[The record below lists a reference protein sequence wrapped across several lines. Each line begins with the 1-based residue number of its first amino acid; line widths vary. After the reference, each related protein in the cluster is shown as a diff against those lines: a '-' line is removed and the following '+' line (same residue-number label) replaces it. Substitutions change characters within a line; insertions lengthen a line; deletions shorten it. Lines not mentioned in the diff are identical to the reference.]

1 MSTQSNHSEQVLLEN
16 LRKGSVIAF
25 EQIFKLYWK
34 QLYSIAKSKVQSH
47 DEAEEIIQQ
56 IFSALWEKKETL
68 FITNLSYYL
77 HTAVRNRIINAI
89 RNKITQ
95 EKYWEYY
102 RTFIPQHQDI
112 TENEVEFGD
121 LNEAVEVAVNRLPQK
136 SREVFKLSRMEG
148 RSNAEIANLLKLS
161 EKSIEYH
168 LTKSL
173 RELRVHL
180 KDFIV

>member
-1 MSTQSNHSEQVLLEN
+1 MPELPNHSEQVLLEN
-16 LRKGSVIAF
+16 LRKGNVSAF
-25 EQIFKLYWK
+25 EQIFKIYWK
-34 QLYSIAKSKVQSH
+34 QLYTLAKSKIQSH

-56 IFSALWEKKETL
+56 IFSALWEKRETL
-68 FITNLSYYL
+68 FITNLSFYL
-77 HTAVRNRIINAI
+77 HTAVRNRIINTI
-89 RNKITQ
+89 RNTITQ

-102 RTFIPQHQDI
+102 RAFIPQHQDV
-112 TENEVEFGD
+112 TENKIEFDD
-121 LNEAVEVAVNRLPQK
+121 LNEAVEVAVNRLPEK

-148 RSNAEIANLLKLS
+148 RSNAEIALLLKLS